1 MVMDGYIQRI
11 IYDLLQ
17 LRRSP
22 YTSTYLFSKLKHN
35 ADLCPRFRR
44 QVEIIFGAFDK
55 YRKITYNIQGPR
67 DQGTDV
73 IARQH
78 INDEN
83 QFICFQIK
91 SDSDLRNDDYLRI
104 LKSQYFD
111 TERAYQKLL
120 DYYIVLCSDLNDWEA
135 KKKRDQRKKDKER
148 QDPPPL
154 NKSKLNQIQTIEAD
168 FSNVNGPVH
177 IIEPD
182 YALTFLSLTPI
193 QIDAAIKNKLGAGD
207 YVFRKATEMIG
218 GLNPTESALL
228 FYMIWYMFYRKATS
242 LTLEDLFNAPSLSDI
257 YKTVP
262 DRNEARFIHFED
274 DVNNSYV
281 HERMLKDLQH
291 LEDNFIESDGRG
303 NYTIDLK
310 EVDPIVLLMMDGNIR
325 YGYEQDELLLYMMN
339 LFGPVVGFEPQQEEI
354 SPQIE

>member
-1 MVMDGYIQRI
+1 MSDYIQKL
-11 IYDLLQ
+11 IYDLMLF
-17 LRRSP
+17 RRSP
-22 YTSTYLFSKLKHN
+22 YTSTGIFSKLKHN
-35 ADLCPRFRR
+35 ADLCPRFKR
-44 QVEIIFGAFDK
+44 QVDIIFGAFDK
-55 YRKITYNIQGPR
+55 YRKIVYDIQGLA

-73 IARQH
+73 IARQQ

-91 SDSDLRNDDYLRI
+91 SDDDLRRKDYFSK
-104 LKSQYFD
+104 LKTQFVD
-111 TERAYQKLL
+111 TERAYRKLL

-135 KKKRDQRKKDKER
+135 KRKRDKKNKGR
-148 QDPPPL
+148 NLQAPPPP
-154 NKSKLNQIQTIEAD
+154 NKNKIDQIREIEAY
-168 FSNVNGPVH
+168 FSNVNSHVH

-207 YVFRKATEMIG
+207 YVFRKATKMIR
-218 GLNPTESALL
+218 GLNPTESGLL

-242 LTLEDLFNAPSLSDI
+242 LTLEDLFNAPSLSDV
-257 YKTVP
+257 YKAVP
-262 DRNEARFIHFED
+262 DKNETRFILFED
-274 DVNNSYV
+274 DANNSYV

-291 LEDNFIESDGRG
+291 LEDNFIECDSQG

-339 LFGPVVGFEPQQEEI
+339 LFGPVVGFEPQQEDI
-354 SPQIE
+354 SPKIV